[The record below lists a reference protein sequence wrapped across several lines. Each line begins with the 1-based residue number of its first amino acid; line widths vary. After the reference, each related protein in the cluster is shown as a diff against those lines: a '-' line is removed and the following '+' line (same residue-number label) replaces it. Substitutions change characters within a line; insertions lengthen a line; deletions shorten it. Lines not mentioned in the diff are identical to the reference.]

1 MQIKI
6 KESSLKNA
14 IGYLLDNYLYE
25 EYGSEI
31 LKKAAV
37 PKRAELINQ
46 LANNSKFVKGVLQYL
61 TEEIDDG
68 DIFYDAVCDSEI
80 PMLTKLVERCDEVS
94 GEFENQESE
103 KEEEKQIKRMIKV
116 LEDSGYKI
124 TKK

>member
-6 KESSLKNA
+6 KESTFKNA

-46 LANNSKFVKGVLQYL
+46 FANNSKFVKGVLQYL

>member
-14 IGYLLDNYLYE
+14 IGYLLDNYLYQ
-25 EYGSEI
+25 EYEPEI

-46 LANNSKFVKGVLQYL
+46 FANNSKFVKGVLQYL

-80 PMLTKLVERCDEVS
+80 PMLTKLVERCDEVA
-94 GEFENQESE
+94 GEFDNQESE
-103 KEEEKQIKRMIKV
+103 KEEEKQIKRMIKA
-116 LEDSGYKI
+116 LEDIGYKV

>member
-6 KESSLKNA
+6 NESTFKNA

-25 EYGSEI
+25 QYEPEI

-61 TEEIDDG
+61 TEEIDDA
-68 DIFYDAVCDSEI
+68 DIFYDAVCNDEI
-80 PMLTKLVERCDEVS
+80 PMLTKLVERCDEVN
-94 GEFENQESE
+94 GEIEDQESE
-103 KEEEKQIKRMIKV
+103 KEANKASIKRMIKV
-116 LEDSGYKI
+116 LEEIGRAHV
-124 TKK
+124 

>member
-25 EYGSEI
+25 EYEPEI

-46 LANNSKFVKGVLQYL
+46 FANNSKFVKGVLQYL

-116 LEDSGYKI
+116 LEDNGYKI

>member
-6 KESSLKNA
+6 KESTFKNA

-46 LANNSKFVKGVLQYL
+46 FANNSKFVKGVLQYL
-61 TEEIDDG
+61 NEQIDDG

-80 PMLTKLVERCDEVS
+80 PMLTKLVERCDEVT
-94 GEFENQESE
+94 GEIENQESE

-116 LEDSGYKI
+116 LEDNGYKI

>member
-6 KESSLKNA
+6 KESTFKKA
-14 IGYLLDNYLYE
+14 IGYLLDNYLYN
-25 EYGSEI
+25 EYEPEI
-31 LKKAAV
+31 IKKAAV

-46 LANNSKFVKGVLQYL
+46 FANNSKFVKGVLQYL

-116 LEDSGYKI
+116 LEDNGYKI